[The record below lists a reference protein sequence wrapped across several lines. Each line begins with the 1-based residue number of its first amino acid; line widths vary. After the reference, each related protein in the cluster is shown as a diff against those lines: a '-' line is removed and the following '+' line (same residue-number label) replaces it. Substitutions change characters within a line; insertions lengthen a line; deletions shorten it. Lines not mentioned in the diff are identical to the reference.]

1 MPYFSLIVPVYHVER
16 YLEDCISS
24 LLSQTFQDFE
34 IILVNDG
41 STDSSGVICRRLRDG
56 HPDLIRVVE
65 QENRGLLLARRAG
78 FSIAYG
84 DVIMTVDSDDQLRVD
99 ALERIH
105 DIFQRHQADIVCFEG
120 GRTKDFQLNGSP
132 MFSCE
137 RCFSAADKI
146 DVLEKLCD
154 SYRFNSIWSK
164 AFSRRIFDAE
174 NGYTQYAGLSFGED
188 LLQIVGLFDRAET
201 FVYVPEV
208 LYFYRPN
215 PDSLVQ
221 KFNPKNYDD
230 LTISR
235 GSLVKYANI
244 WDEQYPGHDL
254 LKHVYMINLWITG
267 LLLQLAAGSMS
278 RKDFIGFCKRV
289 RQSEFFKESY
299 RCKAAVSM
307 LRPDIRVVIVSAA
320 NGLYD
325 AIRGMASLKNLLLG
339 RVRS

>member
-1 MPYFSLIVPVYHVER
+1 M
-16 YLEDCISS
+16 
-24 LLSQTFQDFE
+24 
-34 IILVNDG
+34 
-41 STDSSGVICRRLRDG
+41 
-56 HPDLIRVVE
+56 
-65 QENRGLLLARRAG
+65 
-78 FSIAYG
+78 
-84 DVIMTVDSDDQLRVD
+84 
-99 ALERIH
+99 
-105 DIFQRHQADIVCFEG
+105 
-120 GRTKDFQLNGSP
+120 
-132 MFSCE
+132 
-137 RCFSAADKI
+137 
-146 DVLEKLCD
+146 
-154 SYRFNSIWSK
+154 
-164 AFSRRIFDAE
+164 
-174 NGYTQYAGLSFGED
+174 SFGED